1 MKYDGLKAGIFIDND
16 NLIYG
21 QDREG
26 LDYSAIIKFVEDL
39 GMIVIRAN
47 TYMAVD
53 EDREQKDTKYRQQQR
68 KHRSDIRN
76 AGFRVFE
83 KPLKKYQQEDGT
95 VYAKGNVDLEL
106 AVDALLQTDNLDY
119 VLLGSGDGDFCRV
132 VSALQHKGKKVEA
145 FAFDNISTELS
156 QGVDAFYRPGSEKG
170 QKISGF
176 LKKNQEPLNQPRT
189 TAKKEKATKAQR
201 PVREIGTI
209 KAGSW
214 KEDKGFG
221 FLIVKD
227 ESGKTS
233 DLFFHVSH
241 VRFSGGNQ
249 PTNSEM
255 TTIAKSG
262 CQLEFERGKSAKG
275 NKPCALKI
283 VPVSVEGE
291 VIEHLSLRDISSRVL
306 RVTAS

>member
-39 GMIVIRAN
+39 GMLVIRAN

-53 EDREQKDTKYRQQQR
+53 EDREQKDAKYRQEQR

-119 VLLGSGDGDFCRV
+119 VLLGSGDGDFSRV

-156 QGVDAFYRPGSEKG
+156 QGVDTFYRPDGEHG
-170 QKISGF
+170 HKIHGF
-176 LKKNQEPLNQPRT
+176 LKKNQAALKQPT
-189 TAKKEKATKAQR
+189 KTEKKEKATK
-201 PVREIGTI
+201 PVREIATI

-214 KEDKGFG
+214 REDKGFG
-221 FLIVKD
+221 FLTVKD

-241 VRFSGGNQ
+241 VRFSGGTR

-262 CQLEFERGKSAKG
+262 CQLEFERGTSEKG
-275 NKPCALKI
+275 NKTCAVKI
-283 VPVSVEGE
+283 IPVAAEGE
-291 VIEHLSLRDISSRVL
+291 FVEYLSLRDISSRVL
-306 RVTAS
+306 A

>member
-26 LDYSAIIKFVEDL
+26 LDYSEIIRFVEDL

-53 EDREQKDTKYRQQQR
+53 EDREQKDAKYRQTQR

-156 QGVDAFYRPGSEKG
+156 QGVDAFYRPDGGHGHRIKN
-170 QKISGF
+170 F
-176 LKKNQEPLNQPRT
+176 LKKNQEAHTTKNKPEAKAPTPKSKQPIRE
-189 TAKKEKATKAQR
+189 TAAIKE
-201 PVREIGTI
+201 
-209 KAGSW
+209 GSW

-221 FLIVKD
+221 FLTI
-227 ESGKTS
+227 ERENEAAS

-241 VRFSGGNQ
+241 VRVAGGAR
-249 PTNSEM
+249 PTNTEM
-255 TTIAKSG
+255 TTIVKSG
-262 CQLEFERGKSAKG
+262 CLMEFERGKSSKG
-275 NKPCALKI
+275 HKTCAVKLI
-283 VPVSVEGE
+283 PVAVEGDE
-291 VIEHLSLRDISSRVL
+291 VEYLSLRDISSRVL
-306 RVTAS
+306 A